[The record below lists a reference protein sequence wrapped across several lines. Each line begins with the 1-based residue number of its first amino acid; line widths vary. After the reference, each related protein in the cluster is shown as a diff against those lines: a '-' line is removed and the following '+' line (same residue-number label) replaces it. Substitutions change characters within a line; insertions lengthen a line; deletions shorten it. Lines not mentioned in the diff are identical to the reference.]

1 LDGQEVNSSCA
12 LFAHPIIG
20 SPDIEKGGSPLRH
33 FIEELDY
40 LRSRLLEMSALVED
54 SVFRSVLCLSDKDP
68 KQAQKVLQNEAE
80 INRMEIEIDDLS
92 TQLLALQQPMATDLR
107 LLTSAIKINN
117 DLERM
122 GDLAVNIVERAL
134 SLINEPLIKPLVDIP
149 AMASRVQS
157 MIRKSLDS
165 FVKRDA
171 ELART
176 VLVSDDAVDELRD
189 AIYEELIEYME
200 RDPKTVRQGV
210 NLMFIARN
218 LERLADHAT
227 NIAEDVLFLVQG
239 IDVRHHAETRE

>member
-1 LDGQEVNSSCA
+1 M
-12 LFAHPIIG
+12 
-20 SPDIEKGGSPLRH
+20 RH

-54 SVFRSVLCLSDKDP
+54 SVYRSILCLADKDP
-68 KQAQKVLQNEAE
+68 KQAQTVLRNEAE
-80 INRMEIEIDDLS
+80 INRMEIEIDDLA

-157 MIRKSLDS
+157 MIRRSLDS
-165 FVKRDA
+165 FVKRDG

-189 AIYEELIEYME
+189 LIYEELMDYME
-200 RDPKTVRQGV
+200 RDSKTIRQGI

-227 NIAEDVLFLVQG
+227 NIAEDVLFLVEG
-239 IDVRHHAETRE
+239 VDVRHHAETRE